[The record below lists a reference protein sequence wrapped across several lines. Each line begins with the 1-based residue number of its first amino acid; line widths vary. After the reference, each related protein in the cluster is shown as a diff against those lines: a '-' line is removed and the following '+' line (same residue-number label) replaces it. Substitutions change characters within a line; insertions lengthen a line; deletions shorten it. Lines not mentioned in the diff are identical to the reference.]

1 MASDNLLNVIRDLVK
16 RDGRLSKAKTEQ
28 DNEKIKKAREKEA
41 EKDDEEEDKYGDD
54 GELVF

>member
-28 DNEKIKKAREKEA
+28 DNEKIKTQYSNLHFFYNEK
-41 EKDDEEEDKYGDD
+41 
-54 GELVF
+54 F